1 MWLDMARKH
10 STLDWFDKDF
20 TVVAGPQ
27 GDVWLEAGRDVAAKT
42 GMPIKV
48 RKLPNAH
55 PADGIHMGPRGAVLV
70 RPDGHVAWRM
80 PYVPSD
86 PARELAGALQTVL
99 H

>member
-1 MWLDMARKH
+1 MARKQ

-20 TVVAGPQ
+20 TVVAGPL

-42 GMPIKV
+42 GMPLNLQ
-48 RKLPNAH
+48 KLPNAH
-55 PADGIHMGPRGAVLV
+55 GADGIHMGLRGAVLV

-80 PYVPSD
+80 PYIPADPSQ
-86 PARELAGALQTVL
+86 ELATALQTVL